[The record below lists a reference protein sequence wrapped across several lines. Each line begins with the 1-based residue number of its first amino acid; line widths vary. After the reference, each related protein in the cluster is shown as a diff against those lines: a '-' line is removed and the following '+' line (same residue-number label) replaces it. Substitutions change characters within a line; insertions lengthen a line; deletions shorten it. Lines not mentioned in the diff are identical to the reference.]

1 MNWVFLDITN
11 LSAVNIKI
19 DRVAELDLKI
29 AIFMETAFML
39 NREFGRAKKIKR
51 YSS

>member
-11 LSAVNIKI
+11 LSAVKIKI
-19 DRVAELDLKI
+19 DGVAELELKI

-39 NREFGRAKKIKR
+39 KKAFGRAKKIKR
-51 YSS
+51 YS